1 MLKFVIQTRKL
12 LEGIIK
18 KNYFYKT
25 PGFTVI
31 LPVLT
36 SNLWKQWLHEGGWH
50 VLGYSICHV

>member
-25 PGFTVI
+25 RLYIASSIYIKIIIIEPQKSIGTKDK
-31 LPVLT
+31 T
-36 SNLWKQWLHEGGWH
+36 
-50 VLGYSICHV
+50 YSLSTLK